1 MEKKEINPTKPSK
14 IPHENVFHAFRLYQ
28 EMKKVKVSS
37 HEETNYNIEVEQ
49 ITKYMWQLER
59 RGFLKKERVKDLLG
73 FVLHAIFESDKG
85 LLNLVNKYSFLHQ
98 FSISKR
104 GAPINIPLDIFI
116 FILVRD
122 SIQYTGRKNFT
133 PVAQLLKQ
141 KTQIVLSE
149 DSVRQRYNRMA
160 DGFITMHVV
169 PYYAYINDGFD
180 SFLRQTSSICP
191 EGILKKILIRL
202 YGFPKNS
209 DEHRAAMTAYQAAV
223 DAETTLNTNALTA
236 PPDES
241 LRFYL
246 EMYRI

>member
-1 MEKKEINPTKPSK
+1 
-14 IPHENVFHAFRLYQ
+14 
-28 EMKKVKVSS
+28 
-37 HEETNYNIEVEQ
+37 
-49 ITKYMWQLER
+49 
-59 RGFLKKERVKDLLG
+59 
-73 FVLHAIFESDKG
+73 
-85 LLNLVNKYSFLHQ
+85 
-98 FSISKR
+98 
-104 GAPINIPLDIFI
+104 
-116 FILVRD
+116 
-122 SIQYTGRKNFT
+122 
-133 PVAQLLKQ
+133 
-141 KTQIVLSE
+141 
-149 DSVRQRYNRMA
+149 MA